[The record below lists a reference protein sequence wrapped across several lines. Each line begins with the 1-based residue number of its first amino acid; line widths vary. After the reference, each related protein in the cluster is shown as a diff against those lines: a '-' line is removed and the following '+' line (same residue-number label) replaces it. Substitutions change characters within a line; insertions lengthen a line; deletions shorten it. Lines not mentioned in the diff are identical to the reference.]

1 MSLYDEHTWGA
12 FASVARPDSLFTRA
26 QWNRKSGY
34 AYGAA
39 METHDVLARAATT
52 LAAREGEPGAEARF
66 NLGDLAYEEAFPDSG
81 ADEWLVINS
90 LPHARTVLV

>member
-12 FASVARPDSLFTRA
+12 FASVARPDSLFTKA

-39 METHDVLARAATT
+39 METHDVLARAATA
-52 LAAREGEPGAEARF
+52 LARARGPSPAPSRASTSATSPTTRRSRT
-66 NLGDLAYEEAFPDSG
+66 AAPTSG
-81 ADEWLVINS
+81 S
-90 LPHARTVLV
+90 